1 MTAHYKTIVDY
12 MGWEDAGSVVAPGI
26 WTAGSIKGTKYCDL
40 AYRLGR
46 EL

>member
-40 AYRLGR
+40 ASRLGR